1 MIRRP
6 PRSTRTDTLFPYTTL
21 FRSIEAA
28 FLDELVA
35 GPHAGTVEPPFLAAE
50 DQMRIRDLADAGGM
64 AAMAIVH
71 GDHERL
77 RSNDAAK
84 SGFAREL
91 LIPMNG
97 IRIVHRLYPATNVGL
112 VDWIPEFVVDEVGRA
127 SGWERVG
134 TYV

>member
-1 MIRRP
+1 MLVAMHRVTAREHRRP
-6 PRSTRTDTLFPYTTL
+6 GKLGIRDLVA
-21 FRSIEAA
+21 IEAA

-77 RSNDAAK
+77 RRNDSAK
-84 SGFAREL
+84 SGFAREI

-97 IRIVHRLYPATNVGL
+97 FRIVQRLDQPTKAGSVAR
-112 VDWIPEFVVDEVGRA
+112 IPEIM
-127 SGWERVG
+127 
-134 TYV
+134 